1 MSDTITRRECP
12 ECGWTA
18 TDPQPHYAA
27 RIEGHAEPVE
37 RTYVAVDALL
47 SDATLKR
54 AGNVFLWAVTTG
66 PSHPD
71 ATVEKAAE
79 EIIRVAIE
87 AVSCGEVNA

>member
-1 MSDTITRRECP
+1 MSDRITRRECP
-12 ECGWTA
+12 ECGWRS
-18 TDPQPHYAA
+18 DNGQLHWDSLV
-27 RIEGHAEPVE
+27 EGHAEPVA

-47 SDATLKR
+47 SDGTLKR

-79 EIIRVAIE
+79 EIIRAAIE
-87 AVSCGEVNA
+87 AVS